1 MIIPIKSARILFGD
15 EENLADPD
23 GVGIGEFVDL
33 DDSVDR
39 DLILPGD
46 GGEALPGCDYVLVS
60 LSIGV
65 APPG

>member
-1 MIIPIKSARILFGD
+1 MISSIKSARILLRD

-33 DDSVDR
+33 DDSIDR

-46 GGEALPGCDYVLVS
+46 GGEALPGCDHMLVS
-60 LSIGV
+60 LGIGGI
-65 APPG
+65 PPG